1 MKNSSL
7 LWTLLCVTALL
18 LAACGSSTSD
28 SRFRVGVVTNVGRID
43 DKAFN
48 QSTWE
53 GAKRAEEE
61 LGASIRYI
69 ETTDS
74 KDFEKNIATF
84 ADAVYD
90 VIVTV
95 GFPLG
100 EVTRTS
106 AVKYPHIRFIGVDQ
120 DQYAGAIGN
129 LAGLVFPE
137 DQAGFLVG
145 ALAAMMTK
153 SNTVGAVL
161 ATDDIPPLWRFG
173 EGYRAGAHHITPV
186 ADVLVVYHNDVGF
199 DKTFTDPEWG
209 AATANGLIAQGSDII
224 FGAGGTTGNGAVIGA
239 AQAGV
244 YAIGVDTDQ
253 YYTLPEAHHKIL
265 SSALKL
271 IAPGVFDLIKQ
282 AKEGTFV
289 GGNVTGAVGYAPFH
303 EVDADVPAAVK
314 EKMQVISAA
323 LRDGSLK
330 TGVPPSKDSGQTG
343 P

>member
-7 LWTLLCVTALL
+7 LWALLCATALL

-28 SRFRVGVVTNVGRID
+28 RTFRVGVVTNVGKID

-53 GAKRAEEE
+53 GVKRAEEE
-61 LGASIRYI
+61 LGVSVRYI
-69 ETTDS
+69 ESIDS
-74 KDFEKNIATF
+74 RDFEKNIAIF
-84 ADAVYD
+84 ADAGYD

-106 AVKYPHIRFIGVDQ
+106 AVKYPHSRFIGVDQ

-145 ALAAMMTK
+145 ALAALMTK
-153 SNTVGAVL
+153 SGTVGAVL

-173 EGYRAGAHHITPV
+173 EGYRAGAHHITP
-186 ADVLVVYHNDVGF
+186 AANVLVVYHNDVGF
-199 DKTFTDPEWG
+199 DKTFIDPEWG
-209 AATANGLIAQGSDII
+209 AARAEGLIAQGSDVI
-224 FGAGGTTGNGAVIGA
+224 FGAGGTTGNGAVVGA

-253 YYTLPEAHHKIL
+253 YYTLPEARHKIL

-271 IAPGVFDLIKQ
+271 IAPGVFGLIKQ
-282 AKEGTFV
+282 AREGTFV
-289 GGNVTGAVGYAPFH
+289 GGNIIGQVGYAPFH
-303 EVDADVPAAVK
+303 EVDADVPANVK
-314 EKMQVISAA
+314 EKMKTINAA
-323 LRDGSLK
+323 LLDGSLK
-330 TGVPPSKDSGQTG
+330 TGVPPVKNSGRSF
-343 P
+343 